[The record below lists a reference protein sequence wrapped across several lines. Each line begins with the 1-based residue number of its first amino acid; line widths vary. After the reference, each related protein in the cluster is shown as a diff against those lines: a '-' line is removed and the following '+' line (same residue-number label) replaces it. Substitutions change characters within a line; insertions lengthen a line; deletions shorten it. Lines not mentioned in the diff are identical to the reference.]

1 MLKTYHRDINLQ
13 SIIIITISAIISF
26 AISMFISDK
35 FKFSNNKI
43 IKNLQKFVLMN
54 IILALISGILYFWG
68 FSIFST
74 IFNDNGDSDT
84 EDNNNKESNNNE
96 KNNNE
101 QESFKDKNKDV
112 VGITTNINKEGTEY
126 YNFNIR
132 KDIVDNTL
140 EKGKDFLKSGLTNV
154 APDIGIGAAAGKV
167 ASEVFKHTAGMPGPA
182 RLASVTLAAGGTA
195 FGTKVGIEMGKAMVS
210 NDKKLKEIEASKVDT
225 DSDSEGRNS
234 PSNFDG
240 GFIHSVL
247 DESEI
252 PLIIM
257 VNGF

>member
-1 MLKTYHRDINLQ
+1 MK
-13 SIIIITISAIISF
+13 
-26 AISMFISDK
+26 
-35 FKFSNNKI
+35 
-43 IKNLQKFVLMN
+43 
-54 IILALISGILYFWG
+54 
-68 FSIFST
+68 
-74 IFNDNGDSDT
+74 
-84 EDNNNKESNNNE
+84 KER
-96 KNNNE
+96 
-101 QESFKDKNKDV
+101 
-112 VGITTNINKEGTEY
+112 I
-126 YNFNIR
+126 
-132 KDIVDNTL
+132 
-140 EKGKDFLKSGLTNV
+140 FLKSGLTNV

-247 DESEI
+247 DESVI

-257 VNGF
+257 VNGFWYLNYIEFSLILCLFSLFFRKYLLRKLKILILNLKNKYIKNIEVESIKNENLTLNKVLNTVDKYTDSLILFIFICLIWIKLLSIFFINDLVAHIDKFVIVYNSMKKNSFMLLFTKIKVINSKKKIFSNKKNK